1 MSMTQEAPP
10 AKLTLP
16 KAKIEA
22 LAVNTQ
28 QWGTAAAAAAAA
40 APASKAAKGGTHSE
54 QLAGFGYNVFF
65 DPVNAAPAK
74 PAAAPVKAAADV
86 AAAAA
91 PAAAPAAAVVAVD
104 TSSGHWQVRLG

>member
-22 LAVNTQ
+22 LAVNSQ
-28 QWGTAAAAAAAA
+28 QWGTAAAAAA
-40 APASKAAKGGTHSE
+40 PASKGGTHSE

-65 DPVNAAPAK
+65 DPSSAASAK
-74 PAAAPVKAAADV
+74 SPAAPVKAAA
-86 AAAAA
+86 AA
-91 PAAAPAAAVVAVD
+91 PVAPAIAAVVAVD
-104 TSSGHWQVRLG
+104 TSSGHWQVMLG